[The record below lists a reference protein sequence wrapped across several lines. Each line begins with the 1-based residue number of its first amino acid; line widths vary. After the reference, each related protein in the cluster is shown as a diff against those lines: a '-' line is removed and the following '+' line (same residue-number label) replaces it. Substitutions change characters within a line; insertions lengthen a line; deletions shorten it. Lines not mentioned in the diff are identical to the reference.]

1 VSHDAVIVILAGGMG
16 RRLWPLST
24 AERPKQ
30 FVPLFAGKSMLQN
43 TFERAAAVVGADAVL
58 LVGNLHHR
66 DLYVEQ
72 LPELLTE
79 NLILEPE
86 GRGTA
91 AALALTVA
99 ICAEAAPGAAIAT
112 IPSDHVIPKPAE
124 WIEAVRTGLDFA
136 RDNELVVCLGATPR
150 PGETKF
156 GYVIAGETIGGS
168 QSHPVKMVRQF
179 HEKPDAATLEDL
191 MSRGSCLRNMGT
203 LLFQPRVLAS
213 EMERLAP
220 AIYSRISESANDSPA
235 MLERAYAEVPT
246 GSIDEL
252 VLQRSERL
260 AVVSGRI
267 ESTDAGD
274 FASLGDAVGRDDRG
288 NASTGRVISVDSSN
302 NTVFSDNATVALVGV
317 SGLVVVVEGDR
328 ILVCP
333 AEESQRIKEISE
345 DT

>member
-1 VSHDAVIVILAGGMG
+1 
-16 RRLWPLST
+16 
-24 AERPKQ
+24 
-30 FVPLFAGKSMLQN
+30 
-43 TFERAAAVVGADAVL
+43 
-58 LVGNLHHR
+58 
-66 DLYVEQ
+66 
-72 LPELLTE
+72 
-79 NLILEPE
+79 
-86 GRGTA
+86 
-91 AALALTVA
+91 
-99 ICAEAAPGAAIAT
+99 
-112 IPSDHVIPKPAE
+112 
-124 WIEAVRTGLDFA
+124 
-136 RDNELVVCLGATPR
+136 LVVCLGATPR

-179 HEKPDAATLEDL
+179 HENPDAATLEDL
-191 MSRGSCLRNMGT
+191 LSRGSCLRTMGT
-203 LLFQPRVLAS
+203 LMFQPRVLAS

-235 MLERAYAEVPT
+235 TLKRAYAEVPT
-246 GSIDEL
+246 GSIDEF